1 MRPVLLGHGGVV
13 LAELLA
19 DRVHLLA
26 QEVLA
31 LLLLRARLD
40 VVADALAH
48 LQLGQPVALQAQRQ
62 LEPLDDVERLQQLD
76 LLLEVQVGRVARR
89 VGQRARIGDRAH
101 ERADAAVVAAQLED
115 LLDHGAVLALELAGA
130 GRRRRLVG
138 ALVDLDPQA
147 ALGVG
152 GGGAGDAAVQ
162 AGEGDGVDAARQPHV
177 LADLGH
183 QADVGVLGA
192 VPRDEQNAGLV
203 ADVHRQGDIHAGEDD
218 GVLEWDQEK
227 FRHEGILPEIV
238 EVGKYPLPWIMI
250 GRQMTECWELLFD
263 LLMAER
269 ARMPTIAAEFDLSP
283 TQVHVLRLLEPGTTV
298 PMGRLACGLGC
309 DASNITGV
317 IDRLEARG
325 LVERRAGERDRRVK
339 VLVVTERGLELRRRL
354 LSRISEPPEPIAR
367 LSPADQRALS
377 AILRRALDQ
386 PSSTPRTSR
395 IS

>member
-1 MRPVLLGHGGVV
+1 M
-13 LAELLA
+13 
-19 DRVHLLA
+19 DY
-26 QEVLA
+26 
-31 LLLLRARLD
+31 D
-40 VVADALAH
+40 C
-48 LQLGQPVALQAQRQ
+48 
-62 LEPLDDVERLQQLD
+62 
-76 LLLEVQVGRVARR
+76 
-89 VGQRARIGDRAH
+89 
-101 ERADAAVVAAQLED
+101 
-115 LLDHGAVLALELAGA
+115 
-130 GRRRRLVG
+130 
-138 ALVDLDPQA
+138 
-147 ALGVG
+147 
-152 GGGAGDAAVQ
+152 
-162 AGEGDGVDAARQPHV
+162 
-177 LADLGH
+177 
-183 QADVGVLGA
+183 
-192 VPRDEQNAGLV
+192 
-203 ADVHRQGDIHAGEDD
+203 
-218 GVLEWDQEK
+218 
-227 FRHEGILPEIV
+227 
-238 EVGKYPLPWIMI
+238 
-250 GRQMTECWELLFD
+250 RQMTECWELLFD

-339 VLVVTERGLELRRRL
+339 VLVVTARGLELRTRL